1 MSQSLELERFTRNF
15 SLPERPHGQLP
26 EIPTHIGDMGE
37 LELMELYTEFMA
49 WLNYAKAQL
58 VIAEIDEERELN
70 HLEYVKSATLISL
83 WDNKSKGDMV
93 TISKAKRDV
102 DVKIQTQ
109 QEAYIQARAYRK
121 LVDTVFDRCER
132 GTQIISRELSR
143 RISTAPQ
150 ERRLARYAP

>member
-1 MSQSLELERFTRNF
+1 MTPELERFTRNF
-15 SLPERPHGQLP
+15 ALPERPHGSFP
-26 EIPTHIGDMGE
+26 EIPTAIGDMGE
-37 LELMELYTEFMA
+37 LELMELYTEYMA

-70 HLEYVKSATLISL
+70 HLEYLRSTTLISL
-83 WDNKSKGDMV
+83 WDNKTKGDMV

-102 DVKIQTQ
+102 DAKIQTQ
-109 QEAYIQARAYRK
+109 QDAHLQARAYRK

-150 ERRLARYAP
+150 DRRLARYAP